1 MLATMDMQMTPDV
14 AAFQAVLDGL
24 SPEDRARVDAAVGP
38 AAIKAAE
45 AAPHW
50 DFEMPAKAVDELL
63 GAGASDDVRRGLVA
77 AWALDL
83 PERAAALKMPAEVM
97 ALYPYWIEQL
107 AGFLGKAEGA
117 YDFDHWSKD
126 VRFALA
132 LSVPGAKS
140 QVIDL
145 SSPLGPKQ
153 IVKHAL
159 DGRGV
164 EPLFRYLAAGAKKEP
179 WLEVHTESRWLRGFN
194 EDGWNEAWATA
205 AEICRVRPEIA
216 GMIGS
221 SWFYDPPLTEISPR
235 LAHLRL
241 NPLKGGAFMV
251 HQGPA
256 PIHTERAGAASAS
269 RKALIDSGEYTARSW
284 LMVWPRKELIA
295 WADRRKVG

>member
-1 MLATMDMQMTPDV
+1 MDMHLTPDV
-14 AAFQAVLDGL
+14 AAFQAVLAQL
-24 SPEDRARVDAAVGP
+24 SPEDRARVDAAAVP
-38 AAIKAAE
+38 AAAKAAE
-45 AAPHW
+45 AASHW
-50 DFEMPAKAVDELL
+50 DFEMPAKAVDQLL
-63 GAGASDDVRRGLVA
+63 GPDESDDVRRGLVA
-77 AWALDL
+77 AWALGL
-83 PERAAALKMPAEVM
+83 GERASALNLPAEVM
-97 ALYPYWIEQL
+97 ALYPYWVEQL
-107 AGFLGKAEGA
+107 ASFLGKAEGP

-126 VRFALA
+126 VRFTLA

-140 QVIDL
+140 QVIDM

-159 DGRGV
+159 GGRGV
-164 EPLFRYLAAGAKKEP
+164 GPLFRYLAAGAKKEP

-205 AEICRVRPEIA
+205 AEICRGRPELA

-221 SWFYDPPLTEISPR
+221 SWFYDPPLAEISPR

-269 RKALIDSGEYTARSW
+269 RKALIDSGEYVARSW
-284 LMVWPRKELIA
+284 LMVWPRRELIA
-295 WADRRKVG
+295 WADSRKADGVKP

>member
-1 MLATMDMQMTPDV
+1 MHLTPDV
-14 AAFQAVLDGL
+14 AAFQAVLARL
-24 SPEDRARVDAAVGP
+24 SPEDRGRVEAAAVP
-38 AAIKAAE
+38 AAARAAE

-50 DFEMPAKAVDELL
+50 DFEMPAKAVDGLL
-63 GAGASDDVRRGLVA
+63 GEGASDDVRRGLIA
-77 AWALDL
+77 TWMLQL
-83 PERAAALKMPAEVM
+83 PDRAAALALPAQVT
-97 ALYPYWIEQL
+97 ALYPYWIEQVAAFL
-107 AGFLGKAEGA
+107 AKAEGN

-126 VRFALA
+126 VRFSLA
-132 LSVPGAKS
+132 LSVPGARS

-145 SSPLGPKQ
+145 SSPLGPRQ
-153 IVKHAL
+153 IARHAL
-159 DGRGV
+159 DGRGIG
-164 EPLFRYLAAGAKKEP
+164 PLVRYLAAGAKKAP

-205 AEICRVRPEIA
+205 AELCRARPELA

-241 NPLKGGAFMV
+241 NPLNGGAFMV

-256 PIHTERAGAASAS
+256 PIHTERAATASAS

-284 LMVWPRKELIA
+284 LMIWPRKELIA
-295 WADRRKVG
+295 WADRRKAA

>member
-1 MLATMDMQMTPDV
+1 
-14 AAFQAVLDGL
+14 
-24 SPEDRARVDAAVGP
+24 
-38 AAIKAAE
+38 
-45 AAPHW
+45 
-50 DFEMPAKAVDELL
+50 
-63 GAGASDDVRRGLVA
+63 
-77 AWALDL
+77 
-83 PERAAALKMPAEVM
+83 
-97 ALYPYWIEQL
+97 
-107 AGFLGKAEGA
+107 
-117 YDFDHWSKD
+117 

-153 IVKHAL
+153 IVRHAL

-164 EPLFRYLAAGAKKEP
+164 GPLFRYLAAGAKKAP

-194 EDGWNEAWATA
+194 EEGWNEAWATA
-205 AEICRVRPEIA
+205 AEICRVRPEVA

-221 SWFYDPPLTEISPR
+221 SWFYDPPLTDISPR

-295 WADRRKVG
+295 WADRRKAG